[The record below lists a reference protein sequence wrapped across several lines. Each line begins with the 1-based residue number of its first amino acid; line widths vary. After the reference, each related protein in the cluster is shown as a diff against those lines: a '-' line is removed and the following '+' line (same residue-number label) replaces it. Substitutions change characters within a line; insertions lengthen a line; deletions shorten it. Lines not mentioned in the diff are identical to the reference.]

1 MYSYT
6 VEESVKDMDFL
17 AGMERSQEKLAQKA
31 FMVHSAR
38 NALSEHTKMLLDL
51 LNLYAFHALQKNSL
65 AALCT

>member
-1 MYSYT
+1 MTLLYCFELCVHIVNIVHILTVYSHT

-38 NALSEHTKMLLDL
+38 
-51 LNLYAFHALQKNSL
+51 
-65 AALCT
+65 